1 MSMFRFSAHLIY
13 WRGPAP
19 HVFARIPPADSAE
32 IAEAGRGISYG
43 WGCIPV
49 RARIG
54 GVDFV
59 TALIPKDGLYLL
71 PLKLAVRRELDLGEG
86 DVVAVEM
93 RLGKSEG

>member
-1 MSMFRFSAHLIY
+1 MNMFRFSAPLIY

-19 HVFARIPPADSAE
+19 HVFAQIPPADSAE
-32 IAEAGRGISYG
+32 IAEVGRGISYG

-71 PLKLAVRRELDLGEG
+71 PLKLAVRRALELGEG
-86 DVVAVEM
+86 DVVAVEIW
-93 RLGKSEG
+93 LGRGEG